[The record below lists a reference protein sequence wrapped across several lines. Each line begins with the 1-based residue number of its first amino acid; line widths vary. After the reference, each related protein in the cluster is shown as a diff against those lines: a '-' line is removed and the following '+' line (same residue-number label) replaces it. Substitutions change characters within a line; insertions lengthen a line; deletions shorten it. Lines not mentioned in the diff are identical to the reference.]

1 VDITLEAAVVEVV
14 KTLAHK
20 LVVPEEVVP
29 AHHKLLM
36 VVELQLLEL

>member
-14 KTLAHK
+14 KTLALK
-20 LVVPEEVVP
+20 LVVPEEVVA
-29 AHHKLLM
+29 AHHSEMM